1 MLVKLLIA
9 RATATAAQNRGDV
22 VEVSNDDGARMIQA
36 EQAEAVRSERR
47 PEKAVKR
54 SKAEKATK

>member
-9 RATATAAQNRGDV
+9 RVTATAAQNRGDV

-54 SKAEKATK
+54 SKAEEATK